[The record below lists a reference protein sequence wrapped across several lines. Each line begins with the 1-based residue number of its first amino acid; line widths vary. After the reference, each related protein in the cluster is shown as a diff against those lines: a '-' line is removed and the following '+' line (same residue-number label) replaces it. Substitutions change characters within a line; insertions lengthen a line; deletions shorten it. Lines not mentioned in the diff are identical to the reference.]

1 MVPWFYNH
9 KAGLEASRKILIF
22 HEKLFIF
29 KSPLKLFKKFPGKY
43 RFPTETLSR
52 EESPLKTVNLNLH
65 FLDNKLNINYIYL
78 VSQLSRFLFLFLS
91 IYPYLSLSLSINPYL
106 IPHLIPYF
114 PLFYVLFTYLSFLI
128 YLVIS
133 AYLSLYIPLYISN
146 LTNKKRPIYLSLY
159 KNRYT
164 HIRRYTYI
172 DLYLYIFIS
181 LYL

>member
-29 KSPLKLFKKFPGKY
+29 KSPFELFKKFSGKY
-43 RFPTETLSR
+43 RFPAEILSR
-52 EESPLKTVNLNLH
+52 EKSPLKTVNLNLH

-78 VSQLSRFLFLFLS
+78 VVQLSRFLSLS
-91 IYPYLSLSLSINPYL
+91 IYPSLSPSLSPSLYL
-106 IPHLIPYF
+106 
-114 PLFYVLFTYLSFLI
+114 

-133 AYLSLYIPLYISN
+133 AYLSPYTSLYISN
-146 LTNKKRPIYLSLY
+146 LTNKKDRYIHIDLSLY

-172 DLYLYIFIS
+172 DLS
-181 LYL
+181 LHL

>member
-1 MVPWFYNH
+1 MVPWFHNH

-78 VSQLSRFLFLFLS
+78 VVQLSRFIFLS
-91 IYPYLSLSLSINPYL
+91 ISIYFYLSLSISPHLHLSLSLSINPYL

-114 PLFYVLFTYLSFLI
+114 PLFYVLFTYLSSIHICLF
-128 YLVIS
+128 
-133 AYLSLYIPLYISN
+133 IPLYPS
-146 LTNKKRPIYLSLY
+146 LSI
-159 KNRYT
+159 KF
-164 HIRRYTYI
+164 
-172 DLYLYIFIS
+172 DK
-181 LYL
+181 